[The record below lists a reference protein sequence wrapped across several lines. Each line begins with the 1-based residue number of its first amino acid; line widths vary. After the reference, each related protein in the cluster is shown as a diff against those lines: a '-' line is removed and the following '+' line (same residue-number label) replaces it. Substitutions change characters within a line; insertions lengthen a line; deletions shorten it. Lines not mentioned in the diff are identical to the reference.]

1 MFISGNKEACNYYSS
16 DFKDKLYV
24 LCIIIRFLIGL
35 TFLYML
41 INDNLIRK
49 YYNYILIFFGFILLS
64 FLYKYSLCGIT
75 NWKNYSKT
83 IIIYSII
90 FILLLTINKFNS
102 RQHYIY
108 LVISILIIIDTLF
121 GIQSKFNYIKYHK

>member
-16 DFKDKLYV
+16 HFKDKLYV

-64 FLYKYSLCGIT
+64 FIYKYSLCGIT